1 MGSLHKKTI
10 MTKQEAISKKES
22 LQKDIAELDAIINAK
37 DITPEDRFWQIM
49 NGCEIYTEKENPTS
63 VFFIKNGRAFF
74 ELQNSNLWC
83 SYENIWSILKNEY
96 SLGYGEI
103 QSLIK
108 NQMEE
113 RLKMKRKGESL
124 KEFSIVDSK
133 NNKTFTETKYIK
145 QLFIRGDNVVL
156 VAHAPEMK

>member
-113 RLKMKRKGESL
+113 RLKMKGITPPIHGDYIHLQMEERLKMKGITPIFQHL
-124 KEFSIVDSK
+124 ITCTGWK
-133 NNKTFTETKYIK
+133 N
-145 QLFIRGDNVVL
+145 V
-156 VAHAPEMK
+156 